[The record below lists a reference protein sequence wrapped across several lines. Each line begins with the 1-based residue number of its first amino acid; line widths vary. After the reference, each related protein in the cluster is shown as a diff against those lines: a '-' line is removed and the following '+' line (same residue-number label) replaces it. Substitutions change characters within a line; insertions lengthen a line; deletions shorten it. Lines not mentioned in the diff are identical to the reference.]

1 MRALLAE
8 LDGTGGRGTELITV
22 YVPHDRQLHEVTSM
36 LREERGTADSIKS
49 DTTRKH
55 VTASLSKVAQRLSA
69 LGRTPEN
76 GIAIFCGMVLREGD
90 APGSERMEYHE
101 ILPPRPLKQY
111 LYRCDSMF
119 HTGILRSM
127 LKPEKTIGFLA
138 LDAKDA
144 GWGILRGDGL
154 EVLDQ
159 TSSGVPGKHRQGGQ
173 SAKRFQKLR
182 EMHLSDYYARVAETT
197 RRHFLDE
204 NRVDGIIISGPGHT
218 KDEFAASKRLEYR
231 LRDRVLGCVDGSYA
245 GPEGVREAFQKS
257 GGLLAGVRAVREREL
272 VERLFAALN
281 SKPGT
286 VAYGMD
292 DIRRRISDGSA
303 GTVLAA
309 DDTGLR
315 TIRISCGSCGGS
327 ERTVKQHEVSAA
339 RTCGSCGAQ
348 VSMADADAID
358 DLATECEKHGVT
370 MEIVSGRSEHGMMLH
385 SLGGVAAI
393 LRYEPR

>member
-1 MRALLAE
+1 MRTLLTE
-8 LDGTGGRGTELITV
+8 LDGIGGRGTELITV
-22 YVPHDRQLHEVTSM
+22 CIPHNKQLHEVVSM
-36 LREERGTADSIKS
+36 LREERGTADNIKS

-55 VTASLSKVAQRLSA
+55 VTDSLTKVIQRLFI

-76 GIAIFCGMVLREGD
+76 GIAIFCGMILREGD
-90 APGSERMEYHE
+90 APGSERMTYHE
-101 ILPPRPLKQY
+101 VYPPRPLKQY
-111 LYRCDSMF
+111 LYRCDSRF
-119 HTGILRSM
+119 HTNILRFM
-127 LKPEKTIGFLA
+127 LKPDRTIGFLA

-204 NRVDGIIISGPGHT
+204 GVVDGIILSGPGHT

-231 LRDRVLGCVDGSYA
+231 LRDKIIGCVDGSYA
-245 GPEGVREAFQKS
+245 GPEGVREAFNKS
-257 GGLLAGVRAVREREL
+257 GRLLAGVRAVQEREL
-272 VERLFAALN
+272 VERLFATLN
-281 SKPGT
+281 SKPGL
-286 VAYGMD
+286 VVYGMG

-309 DDTGLR
+309 DDAGLR
-315 TIRISCGSCGGS
+315 IIQVSCGNCGIS
-327 ERTVKQHEVSAA
+327 ECVMRQSNVSAA
-339 RTCGSCGAQ
+339 RTCNSCGAQ
-348 VSMADADAID
+348 VAMTDMDAID
-358 DLATECEKHGVT
+358 ALATECEKYGT
-370 MEIVSGRSEHGMMLH
+370 SMEVVSGRSEHGMMLH
-385 SLGGVAAI
+385 SLGGVAAM

>member
-1 MRALLAE
+1 MRTLLAE
-8 LDGTGGRGTELITV
+8 LDGIGGRGTELITV
-22 YVPHDRQLHEVTSM
+22 YIPQGKQLHEVVSM
-36 LREERGTADSIKS
+36 LREERGTADNIKS

-55 VTASLSKVAQRLSA
+55 VTDSLSKVVQRLSM
-69 LGRTPEN
+69 LGKTPEN
-76 GIAIFCGMVLREGD
+76 GIAMFCGMILREGD
-90 APGSERMEYHE
+90 APGSERMAFHE
-101 ILPPRPLKQY
+101 IFPPRPLKQY

-127 LKPEKTIGFLA
+127 LKPDKTIGFLA

-154 EVLDQ
+154 EILDQ

-204 NRVDGIIISGPGHT
+204 CAVDGIIISGPGHT

-257 GGLLAGVRAVREREL
+257 GRLLAGVRAVQEREL
-272 VERLFAALN
+272 VEKLFSMMN

-286 VAYGMD
+286 VEYG
-292 DIRRRISDGSA
+292 IEGVRRRIADGSA
-303 GTVLAA
+303 VTVLAA
-309 DDTGLR
+309 DDAGLR
-315 TIRISCGSCGGS
+315 TIRVSCGNCGDS
-327 ERTVKQHEVSAA
+327 ERTVRQHEVSAA

-348 VSMADADAID
+348 VSLTDADAID
-358 DLATECEKHGVT
+358 MLATECGKHGT
-370 MEIVSGRSEHGMMLH
+370 AMEVVSGHSEHGMMLH
-385 SLGGVAAI
+385 SLGGVAAM